1 MKRFYFLF
9 FSTLFFAP
17 SFLFGA
23 TNIANSNLIYTWG
36 YGDVMNEIM
45 QAVKGITTETDY
57 IVNAALA
64 ISLLLFSIKK
74 AMDGQTNPV
83 FEFGKMFMLF
93 AVVWYM
99 FLRAPNDN
107 NHRFMIHDEVTSKD
121 YVISQIPIGIG
132 KSFALMT
139 QFEKVILEAMEKHFS
154 TPQSTNFS
162 NAGLGFSLQVM
173 STLPSVKLSAID
185 ATLQKNIDF
194 YFRNCVSVGILLNQQ
209 GRNLFQN
216 SDNLIQDLFTNIG
229 NGSQLT
235 PLFENNNNIEKQSV
249 VPCSDAGPQIVEM
262 IKNDTDEA
270 MKIHAA
276 LLGMANDMANYEQKF
291 LGAAQIYNEQAVS
304 ARSYLQQS
312 MIMLASQDAIIN
324 TAKSVG
330 LNPASVAANTAYADQ
345 QFYASMQAQGH
356 LAQTYL
362 PLAKAYLTAII
373 IGLSWLVALLSIVF
387 GSYAH
392 IKMFFTL
399 CIWIVLWT
407 PILCIINFIN
417 DFNLMNV
424 AQVIT
429 GGKAALSLGDNIL
442 IFKEVANRSNF
453 MNYLVMST
461 PVLAYAIAKASEQ
474 GFVTFASGLSQA
486 LTGASRAAGSF
497 ANQQALSTQTS
508 IAAPRGDE
516 VWAVGAGYNTLQSS
530 FGVGGR
536 SFMGTRDMQHGGELV
551 KDNMTGSSAVI
562 NANGSIGNAS
572 IKGLNAG
579 MTASNL
585 ETRAHALS
593 DVIQNSNLSQ
603 RALEVAS
610 GKGDSLALS
619 ENDRSAI
626 TNATQHALA
635 NAYSKATGVD
645 VKQAYNDIISGKVGI
660 SFGVSGEL
668 STNSQESEAWY
679 QNLSKDQKETFQ
691 KSFNESLSN
700 EIGKNRDASASFNN
714 LLKTGNVTNSASIKS
729 SMDSYNE
736 AKTLNN
742 SVGYDGGASIVQGY
756 INENYGGVVSKENV
770 ASAVNAVEN
779 MAARGDMQGLSH
791 YAGVDSNVNSNGLF
805 GQSKHN
811 YHDPRGVMTDHNK
824 AIDDLNSRQKGF
836 MATRNAPND
845 VKSEGLA
852 GGIQKAANA
861 AEFKTG
867 TAIEERNNK
876 IDYAGIQK
884 DIKDGKADISKAIDF
899 GNQNRN
905 M

>member
-1 MKRFYFLF
+1 MKRFYLLFL
-9 FSTLFFAP
+9 STLFFAP

-23 TNIANSNLIYTWG
+23 TEIANSNLIYTWG

-45 QAVKGITTETDY
+45 QAVKGITTETSY

-83 FEFGKMFMLF
+83 FEFGKMFILF
-93 AVVWYM
+93 AVVWQM

-216 SDNLIQDLFTNIG
+216 SDNLMQDLFTNIG

-235 PLFENNNNIEKQSV
+235 PLFKNNNNVEEQSV

-262 IKNDTDEA
+262 IQNDTDEA

-276 LLGMANDMANYEQKF
+276 LLGMVDDMTNYEQKF

-356 LAQTYL
+356 MAQTYL

-407 PILCIINFIN
+407 PILCIINYLN
-417 DFNLMNV
+417 DYNLMKV

-429 GGKAALSLGDNIL
+429 GGKAALSLGDNML
-442 IFKEVANRSNF
+442 IFKEVASRSNF

-474 GFVTFASGLSQA
+474 GFITFASGLSQA

-593 DVIQNSNLSQ
+593 DAIQNSNLSQ

-626 TNATQHALA
+626 ANATQHALA

-645 VKQAYNDIISGKVGI
+645 VSQAYKDIMEGKIGGGI
-660 SFGVSGEL
+660 GFSKEIKGVRINVDAGGSA
-668 STNSQESEAWY
+668 STNSIETEDWY
-679 QNLSKDQKETFQ
+679 QKLSKDQKETFN
-691 KSFNESLSN
+691 KTFNESISN

-742 SVGYDGGASIVQGY
+742 SVGYDGGSSIVQGY
-756 INENYGGVVSKENV
+756 INENYGGVVNKENV

-791 YAGVDSNVNSNGLF
+791 YAGVNSNVNSNGLHE
-805 GQSKHN
+805 QTKHN
-811 YHDPRGVMTDHNK
+811 YYDPRGVMTDHNK
-824 AIDDLNSRQKGF
+824 AIDDLNSRYQGF
-836 MATRNAPND
+836 LKTRNAPAK
-845 VKSEGLA
+845 VESEGLA
-852 GGIQKAANA
+852 FDVEKAAGA
-861 AEFKTG
+861 AEKKAG
-867 TAIEERNNK
+867 TAIKERNEK
-876 IDYAGIQK
+876 INDTYK
-884 DIKDGKADISKAIDF
+884 
-899 GNQNRN
+899 
-905 M
+905 

>member
-9 FSTLFFAP
+9 FSTLFFTP

-139 QFEKVILEAMEKHFS
+139 QFEKVILEAMEKHFT

-173 STLPSVKLSAID
+173 STLPNVKLSAID

-356 LAQTYL
+356 MAQTYL

-417 DFNLMNV
+417 DFNLMKV

-442 IFKEVANRSNF
+442 IFKEVASRSNF

-530 FGVGGR
+530 FGAGGR

-593 DVIQNSNLSQ
+593 DAIQNSNLSQ

-645 VKQAYNDIISGKVGI
+645 VKQAYEDLMSGKIGGGI
-660 SFGVSGEL
+660 GFSKEIKGVRINVDAGGSV
-668 STNSQESEAWY
+668 STGSVESEAWY
-679 QNLSKDQKETFQ
+679 QNLSKNQQETFN
-691 KSFNESLSN
+691 KTFNESLSN

-742 SVGYDGGASIVQGY
+742 SVGYDGGSSIVQGY

-861 AEFKTG
+861 AEYKAG
-867 TAIEERNNK
+867 TAIKERNEK
-876 IDYAGIQK
+876 INDTYK
-884 DIKDGKADISKAIDF
+884 
-899 GNQNRN
+899 
-905 M
+905 

>member
-1 MKRFYFLF
+1 
-9 FSTLFFAP
+9 
-17 SFLFGA
+17 
-23 TNIANSNLIYTWG
+23 
-36 YGDVMNEIM
+36 MNEM
-45 QAVKGITTETDY
+45 LQAVKGITTEA
-57 IVNAALA
+57 NFLFKAALG
-64 ISLLLFSIKK
+64 IGFLIFSVKK
-74 AMDGQTNPV
+74 AIDNQTSPV
-83 FEFGKMFMLF
+83 MEFGKLLLLGGVTWNLF
-93 AVVWYM
+93 
-99 FLRAPNDN
+99 LSSSNDDK
-107 NHRFMIHDEVTSKD
+107 HRFMVYDEVTSKS
-121 YVISQIPIGIG
+121 YVISQLPVGMG
-132 KSFALMT
+132 VSFALMSN
-139 QFEKVILEAMEKHFS
+139 FERVVLKSMEKHFS

-356 LAQTYL
+356 MAQTYL

-442 IFKEVANRSNF
+442 IFKEVASRSNF

-530 FGVGGR
+530 FGAGGR

-562 NANGSIGNAS
+562 NADGSIGNAS

-579 MTASNL
+579 VTASNL

-593 DVIQNSNLSQ
+593 DAIQNSNLSQ

-645 VKQAYNDIISGKVGI
+645 VQQAYEDVVSGKIGAGI
-660 SFGVSGEL
+660 GIASGEL
-668 STNSQESEAWY
+668 GTASKENEAWY
-679 QNLSKDQKETFQ
+679 QRLNKDQKETFD
-691 KSFNESLSN
+691 KTFNESLSN

-852 GGIQKAANA
+852 GGIQRAVNA

-876 IDYAGIQK
+876 IDYASVQK

>member
-1 MKRFYFLF
+1 MINAKGSRLWHLPFIIIPNKLFNFLKQSMKRFYFLF

-23 TNIANSNLIYTWG
+23 TNIANGNLIYTWG
-36 YGDVMNEIM
+36 YGNVMNEIM

-74 AMDGQTNPV
+74 TMDGQTSPV

-99 FLRAPNDN
+99 FLKAPNDN

-516 VWAVGAGYNTLQSS
+516 VWAVDAGYNTLQSS

-585 ETRAHALS
+585 ETRQHALS
-593 DVIQNSNLSQ
+593 DAIQNSNLSQ

-619 ENDRSAI
+619 ENDRNTI
-626 TNATQHALA
+626 TKASQHALA

-645 VKQAYNDIISGKVGI
+645 V
-660 SFGVSGEL
+660 
-668 STNSQESEAWY
+668 SQESEDWY
-679 QNLSKDQKETFQ
+679 QKLSKDQKETFQ
-691 KSFNESLSN
+691 KSFNESISN

-742 SVGYDGGASIVQGY
+742 SVGYDGGSSIVQGY
-756 INENYGGVVSKENV
+756 INENYGGVVNKENV

-791 YAGVDSNVNSNGLF
+791 YAGVNSNVNSNGLHD
-805 GQSKHN
+805 QSKHN
-811 YHDPRGVMTDHNK
+811 YYDPKGVMTDHNK
-824 AIDDLNSRQKGF
+824 AIDDLNSRYQGF
-836 MATRNAPND
+836 
-845 VKSEGLA
+845 
-852 GGIQKAANA
+852 
-861 AEFKTG
+861 
-867 TAIEERNNK
+867 
-876 IDYAGIQK
+876 
-884 DIKDGKADISKAIDF
+884 
-899 GNQNRN
+899 
-905 M
+905 

>member
-1 MKRFYFLF
+1 MINAKGSRLWHLPFIIIPNKLFNFLKQSMKRFYFLF
-9 FSTLFFAP
+9 FSTLFFAS

-23 TNIANSNLIYTWG
+23 TNIANGNLIYTWG
-36 YGDVMNEIM
+36 YGNVMNEIM

-74 AMDGQTNPV
+74 TMDGQTSPV

-99 FLRAPNDN
+99 FLKAPNDN

-516 VWAVGAGYNTLQSS
+516 VWAVDAGYNTLQSS

-585 ETRAHALS
+585 ETRQHALS
-593 DVIQNSNLSQ
+593 DAIQNSNLSQ

-619 ENDRSAI
+619 ENDRNTI
-626 TNATQHALA
+626 TKASQHALA

-645 VKQAYNDIISGKVGI
+645 V
-660 SFGVSGEL
+660 
-668 STNSQESEAWY
+668 SQESEDWY
-679 QNLSKDQKETFQ
+679 QKLSKDQKETFQ
-691 KSFNESLSN
+691 KSFNESISN

-742 SVGYDGGASIVQGY
+742 SVGYDGGSSIVQGY
-756 INENYGGVVSKENV
+756 INENYGGVVNKENV

-791 YAGVDSNVNSNGLF
+791 YAGVNSNVNSNGLHD
-805 GQSKHN
+805 QSKHN
-811 YHDPRGVMTDHNK
+811 YYDPKGVMTDHNK
-824 AIDDLNSRQKGF
+824 AIDDLNSRYQGF
-836 MATRNAPND
+836 
-845 VKSEGLA
+845 
-852 GGIQKAANA
+852 
-861 AEFKTG
+861 
-867 TAIEERNNK
+867 
-876 IDYAGIQK
+876 
-884 DIKDGKADISKAIDF
+884 
-899 GNQNRN
+899 
-905 M
+905 

>member
-1 MKRFYFLF
+1 
-9 FSTLFFAP
+9 
-17 SFLFGA
+17 
-23 TNIANSNLIYTWG
+23 
-36 YGDVMNEIM
+36 
-45 QAVKGITTETDY
+45 
-57 IVNAALA
+57 
-64 ISLLLFSIKK
+64 
-74 AMDGQTNPV
+74 
-83 FEFGKMFMLF
+83 
-93 AVVWYM
+93 
-99 FLRAPNDN
+99 
-107 NHRFMIHDEVTSKD
+107 
-121 YVISQIPIGIG
+121 
-132 KSFALMT
+132 
-139 QFEKVILEAMEKHFS
+139 
-154 TPQSTNFS
+154 
-162 NAGLGFSLQVM
+162 
-173 STLPSVKLSAID
+173 
-185 ATLQKNIDF
+185 
-194 YFRNCVSVGILLNQQ
+194 
-209 GRNLFQN
+209 
-216 SDNLIQDLFTNIG
+216 
-229 NGSQLT
+229 
-235 PLFENNNNIEKQSV
+235 ENNNNVEEQSV

-262 IKNDTDEA
+262 IKKDTDEA

-276 LLGMANDMANYEQKF
+276 LLGMANDMTNYEQKF

-356 LAQTYL
+356 MAQTYL

-417 DFNLMNV
+417 DFNLMKV

-429 GGKAALSLGDNIL
+429 GGKAALSLGDNML

-530 FGVGGR
+530 FGAGGR

-593 DVIQNSNLSQ
+593 DAIQNSNLSQ

-645 VKQAYNDIISGKVGI
+645 VSQAYEDVMSGKIGGGI
-660 SFGVSGEL
+660 GLNKEIKGVRINIDAGGTL
-668 STNSQESEAWY
+668 STSSMESEAWY
-679 QNLSKDQKETFQ
+679 QNLSKNQQETFN
-691 KSFNESLSN
+691 KTFNESLSN

-742 SVGYDGGASIVQGY
+742 SVGYDGGSSIVQGY

-824 AIDDLNSRQKGF
+824 AIDDLNSRYQGF
-836 MATRNAPND
+836 LKTRNAPTK
-845 VKSEGLA
+845 VESEGLA
-852 GGIQKAANA
+852 FDVEKAAGA
-861 AEFKTG
+861 AEKKAG
-867 TAIEERNNK
+867 TAIKERNEK
-876 IDYAGIQK
+876 INDTYK
-884 DIKDGKADISKAIDF
+884 
-899 GNQNRN
+899 
-905 M
+905 

>member
-1 MKRFYFLF
+1 
-9 FSTLFFAP
+9 
-17 SFLFGA
+17 
-23 TNIANSNLIYTWG
+23 
-36 YGDVMNEIM
+36 MNEIM
-45 QAVKGITTETDY
+45 QAVKGITTETGY

-83 FEFGKMFMLF
+83 FELGKMFVLF
-93 AVVWYM
+93 AVAWYM
-99 FLRAPNDN
+99 FLKAPNDN

-216 SDNLIQDLFTNIG
+216 SDNLMQDLFTNIG

-442 IFKEVANRSNF
+442 IFKEVVNRSNF

-461 PVLAYAIAKASEQ
+461 PVLAYAIAKASE
-474 GFVTFASGLSQA
+474 
-486 LTGASRAAGSF
+486 
-497 ANQQALSTQTS
+497 
-508 IAAPRGDE
+508 
-516 VWAVGAGYNTLQSS
+516 
-530 FGVGGR
+530 
-536 SFMGTRDMQHGGELV
+536 
-551 KDNMTGSSAVI
+551 
-562 NANGSIGNAS
+562 
-572 IKGLNAG
+572 
-579 MTASNL
+579 
-585 ETRAHALS
+585 
-593 DVIQNSNLSQ
+593 
-603 RALEVAS
+603 
-610 GKGDSLALS
+610 
-619 ENDRSAI
+619 
-626 TNATQHALA
+626 
-635 NAYSKATGVD
+635 
-645 VKQAYNDIISGKVGI
+645 
-660 SFGVSGEL
+660 
-668 STNSQESEAWY
+668 
-679 QNLSKDQKETFQ
+679 
-691 KSFNESLSN
+691 
-700 EIGKNRDASASFNN
+700 
-714 LLKTGNVTNSASIKS
+714 
-729 SMDSYNE
+729 
-736 AKTLNN
+736 
-742 SVGYDGGASIVQGY
+742 
-756 INENYGGVVSKENV
+756 
-770 ASAVNAVEN
+770 
-779 MAARGDMQGLSH
+779 
-791 YAGVDSNVNSNGLF
+791 
-805 GQSKHN
+805 
-811 YHDPRGVMTDHNK
+811 
-824 AIDDLNSRQKGF
+824 
-836 MATRNAPND
+836 
-845 VKSEGLA
+845 
-852 GGIQKAANA
+852 
-861 AEFKTG
+861 
-867 TAIEERNNK
+867 
-876 IDYAGIQK
+876 
-884 DIKDGKADISKAIDF
+884 
-899 GNQNRN
+899 
-905 M
+905 

>member
-1 MKRFYFLF
+1 
-9 FSTLFFAP
+9 
-17 SFLFGA
+17 
-23 TNIANSNLIYTWG
+23 
-36 YGDVMNEIM
+36 MNEIM
-45 QAVKGITTETDY
+45 QAVKGITTETGY

-83 FEFGKMFMLF
+83 FELGKMFVLF
-93 AVVWYM
+93 AVVWYI

-194 YFRNCVSVGILLNQQ
+194 YFRNYVSVGILLNQQ

-516 VWAVGAGYNTLQSS
+516 VWAVDAGYNTLQSS

-585 ETRAHALS
+585 ETRQHALS
-593 DVIQNSNLSQ
+593 DAIQNSNLSQ

-619 ENDRSAI
+619 ENDRNTI
-626 TNATQHALA
+626 TKASQHALA

-645 VKQAYNDIISGKVGI
+645 V
-660 SFGVSGEL
+660 
-668 STNSQESEAWY
+668 SQESEDWY
-679 QNLSKDQKETFQ
+679 QKLSKDQKETFQ
-691 KSFNESLSN
+691 KSFNESISN

-742 SVGYDGGASIVQGY
+742 SVGYDGGSSIVQGY
-756 INENYGGVVSKENV
+756 INENYGGVVNKENV

-791 YAGVDSNVNSNGLF
+791 YAGVNSNVNSNGLHD
-805 GQSKHN
+805 QSKHN
-811 YHDPRGVMTDHNK
+811 YYDPKGVMTDHNK
-824 AIDDLNSRQKGF
+824 AIDDLNSRYQGF
-836 MATRNAPND
+836 LKTRNAPT
-845 VKSEGLA
+845 KIESEGIAFEVQEAA
-852 GGIQKAANA
+852 GATEK
-861 AEFKTG
+861 
-867 TAIEERNNK
+867 
-876 IDYAGIQK
+876 
-884 DIKDGKADISKAIDF
+884 
-899 GNQNRN
+899 
-905 M
+905 

>member
-1 MKRFYFLF
+1 
-9 FSTLFFAP
+9 
-17 SFLFGA
+17 
-23 TNIANSNLIYTWG
+23 
-36 YGDVMNEIM
+36 MNEIM
-45 QAVKGITTETDY
+45 QAVKGITTETGY

-83 FEFGKMFMLF
+83 FELGKMFVLF
-93 AVVWYM
+93 AVVWYI

-194 YFRNCVSVGILLNQQ
+194 YFRNYVSVGILLNQQ

-516 VWAVGAGYNTLQSS
+516 VWAVDAGYNTLQSS

-585 ETRAHALS
+585 ETRQHALS
-593 DVIQNSNLSQ
+593 DAIQNSNLSQ

-619 ENDRSAI
+619 ENDRNTI
-626 TNATQHALA
+626 TKASQHALA

-645 VKQAYNDIISGKVGI
+645 V
-660 SFGVSGEL
+660 
-668 STNSQESEAWY
+668 SQESEDWY
-679 QNLSKDQKETFQ
+679 QKLSKDQKETFQ
-691 KSFNESLSN
+691 KSFNESISN

-742 SVGYDGGASIVQGY
+742 SVGYDGGSSIVQGY
-756 INENYGGVVSKENV
+756 INENYGGVVNKENV

-791 YAGVDSNVNSNGLF
+791 YAGVNSNVNSNGLHD
-805 GQSKHN
+805 QSKHN
-811 YHDPRGVMTDHNK
+811 YYDPKGVMTDHNK
-824 AIDDLNSRQKGF
+824 AIDDLNSRYQGF
-836 MATRNAPND
+836 LKTRNAPT
-845 VKSEGLA
+845 KIESEGIAFEVQEAA
-852 GGIQKAANA
+852 GATEKKA
-861 AEFKTG
+861 G
-867 TAIEERNNK
+867 TAIKERNEK
-876 IDYAGIQK
+876 INDTYK
-884 DIKDGKADISKAIDF
+884 
-899 GNQNRN
+899 
-905 M
+905 